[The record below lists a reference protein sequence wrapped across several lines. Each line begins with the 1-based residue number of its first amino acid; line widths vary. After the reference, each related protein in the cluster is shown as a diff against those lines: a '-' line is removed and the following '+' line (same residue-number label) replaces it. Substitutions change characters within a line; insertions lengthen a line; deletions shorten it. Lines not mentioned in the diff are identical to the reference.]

1 VSKYVK
7 HMTTQLE
14 KLFFNKK
21 TTCLLTGLQE
31 HQLDYFIKRAKMIEN
46 KVRYSMNDIIYI
58 SICHSLKIVGLNWL
72 EITNFINKS
81 FNTIVDFRS
90 IDFVKYDF
98 FSMTIKSENIT
109 HSFIIKDEFASKRNE
124 KEDYEDI
131 LKITFINNEKNIMFT
146 SNCIFIEM
154 EDNTN
159 IYIILIYKIIK
170 NIIKKSKE
178 LNLKIDVEHILLSA

>member
-1 VSKYVK
+1 
-7 HMTTQLE
+7 MNTQLE

-31 HQLDYFIKRAKMIEN
+31 HQLDYFIKRAEMIEN
-46 KVRYSMNDIIYI
+46 KARYSMNDIIYI
-58 SICHSLKIVGLNWL
+58 SICYSLKIVGLNWL
-72 EITNFINKS
+72 EITSFINKS
-81 FNTIVDFRS
+81 FNTIEDFRG

-98 FSMTIKSENIT
+98 FSMTIKSEEVT
-109 HSFIIKDEFASKRNE
+109 PSFIIKDEFASKRNE

-131 LKITFINNEKNIMFT
+131 LKITFMNDEKNIIFT
-146 SNCIFIEM
+146 NNCVFIEM

-178 LNLKIDVEHILLSA
+178 LDLKVDVEKILLSA

>member
-1 VSKYVK
+1 
-7 HMTTQLE
+7 MTTQLE

-21 TTCLLTGLQE
+21 TTCLLTGVQE
-31 HQLDYFIKRAKMIEN
+31 HQLDYFIKRAEMIEN

-98 FSMTIKSENIT
+98 FSMT
-109 HSFIIKDEFASKRNE
+109 
-124 KEDYEDI
+124 
-131 LKITFINNEKNIMFT
+131 NEKNIMFT